1 VVIHKVLP
9 LKRVELTFKNWQ
21 KGPWWIGL
29 MMVGGAGLVATGGG
43 AIAGGALIAG
53 GAGLAF
59 GGGGTPGYGSSFGG
73 RNMGSGKGASSLI
86 SYGYGARE
94 AQGGNWSSTGGVHQ
108 GTDYD
113 VPSGTSVVAVK
124 EGIVSKTTLSAD
136 YGQAVIIDHEG
147 GYSSIYAHLSSK
159 QATPGTRVFQ
169 GQEIG
174 KSGKSG
180 NATGPHLHY
189 EVWHG
194 NNNPVEPGKLEGAGL
209 PVATG
214 ASNSSGLG
222 VGAANSLAGV
232 TNAQDTLGN
241 VATSGGGSMSF
252 AKGTGDK
259 KTWATQLL
267 SALGAPV
274 NDSNITA
281 LTTWQQHEG
290 GHWENSASFN
300 PLNTTYDPDKKY
312 ESMNSVG
319 VRRYPSWDEGIA
331 ATVNTLTGSKADA
344 RGYSAIVNALKSGAS
359 TETILTAVSNSAWV
373 TGKTGQNSYKGFRGG
388 GTPGAPGIPNTSSM
402 EGVVTPSSVSVS
414 SPSGGNNVVNFNVYL
429 HDVSDAQAMIWA
441 KKVESYISGK
451 KEISAIGGK

>member
-1 VVIHKVLP
+1 
-9 LKRVELTFKNWQ
+9 
-21 KGPWWIGL
+21 
-29 MMVGGAGLVATGGG
+29 
-43 AIAGGALIAG
+43 
-53 GAGLAF
+53 
-59 GGGGTPGYGSSFGG
+59 
-73 RNMGSGKGASSLI
+73 MGSGRGASGLV

-113 VPSGTSVVAVK
+113 VPSGTPVVAVK
-124 EGIVSKTTLSAD
+124 EGIVSKTSLSAD

-147 GYSSIYAHLSSK
+147 GYSSIYAHLSNKTVS
-159 QATPGTRVFQ
+159 PGTRIFQ
-169 GQEIG
+169 GQELG

-180 NATGPHLHY
+180 NASGPHLHY

-194 NNNPVEPGKLEGAGL
+194 NNNPVDPSELKGAGL
-209 PVATG
+209 PVTTGSMSAATLG
-214 ASNSSGLG
+214 ISSAG
-222 VGAANSLAGV
+222 SLAGV
-232 TNAQDTLGN
+232 VNAQSILNN
-241 VATSGGGSMSF
+241 VATTGGGAMSF

-267 SALGAPV
+267 TALGAPAT
-274 NDSNITA
+274 DSNITA

-290 GHWENSASFN
+290 GHWNNSASFN
-300 PLNTTYDPDKKY
+300 PLNTTLDMGNSQ
-312 ESMNSVG
+312 SMNSVG
-319 VRRYPSWDEGIA
+319 VKRYNSWDEGIT

-359 TETILTAVSNSAWV
+359 TETILTAVSNSAWMS
-373 TGKTGQNSYKGFRGG
+373 GKTGQNSYKGFRGG
-388 GTPGAPGIPNTSSM
+388 GTPGSPGIPNTSSM